1 MENVEKILQ
10 PLKQLYLVPNPF
22 QLWAWILTVLAILF
36 LIPGTRRTGGIGFLV
51 GVGCMGIF
59 FGLQRIMNDYAPSE
73 KKIEATP
80 PPGRV
85 RHR

>member
-1 MENVEKILQ
+1 MEKTLQ

-22 QLWAWILTVLAILF
+22 QLWAWILTVLAVLF

-51 GVGCMGIF
+51 GLGCMGIF
-59 FGLQRIMNDYAPSE
+59 FGLQRMMGDFAP
-73 KKIEATP
+73 KDKAPVATP